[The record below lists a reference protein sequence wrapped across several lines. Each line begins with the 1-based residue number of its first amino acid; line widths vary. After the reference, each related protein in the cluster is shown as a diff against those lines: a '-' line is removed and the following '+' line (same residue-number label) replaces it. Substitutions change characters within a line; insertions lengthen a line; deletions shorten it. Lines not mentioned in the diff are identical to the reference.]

1 MVGGQLN
8 KMVVVGCHATIRIHT
23 ADAQSIKQ
31 VTDRFVTASKLQS
44 LFFATTSLRHVIGCV
59 EYVKHILHR
68 SPSVVPSG
76 ARESRRQ
83 RLEIDDDKV
92 YFYASGCELCSQI

>member
-1 MVGGQLN
+1 MQHDRTSS
-8 KMVVVGCHATIRIHT
+8 C
-23 ADAQSIKQ
+23 DQSS
-31 VTDRFVTASKLQS
+31 DSFVTASKLQA

-68 SPSVVPSG
+68 SPGVVPSG
-76 ARESRRQ
+76 ARENRRQ

-92 YFYASGCELCSQI
+92 YFYTSGCELCSQI